1 MMFDDVGSISP
12 HRATS
17 VARTLREVEWKPAEV
32 CGERLLVGCLTRGP
46 PKR

>member
-17 VARTLREVEWKPAEV
+17 VARTLREVEWKASRSVRRASP
-32 CGERLLVGCLTRGP
+32 GWLLNERSA
-46 PKR
+46 